1 MISYFYENGHHC
13 VRFDKK
19 GERHPKFYFF
29 IKKEDALDWIKVLK
43 KRDSTF
49 C

>member
-1 MISYFYENGHHC
+1 MIFYFYENGHHC

-19 GERHPKFYFF
+19 VEKHPKLYFF
-29 IKKEDALDWIKVLK
+29 TKKEDALEWIRILEN
-43 KRDSTF
+43 RNSTN